1 MGEGCEDV
9 PEEGKGK
16 EQTNLGN
23 KQGKEPT
30 PAVRPVSDG
39 RSSHHPR
46 CSGRRG
52 LLSLLCRLIADVMLI
67 GVVLSTVLGVVQN
80 SGQEVLQPPAK
91 PVPFFTRTSHHGVTD
106 YFRGDVFRAFS
117 DAGQYENS
125 LFMFYAPWDRASQEA
140 RQTLIEVA
148 AFFKHTDILVAAVN
162 CWFPTSDCAKEF
174 GNKSLATPFPV
185 LIFYPG
191 QQGGVQYRG
200 PLRADLIVRWVQ
212 DCRYPLTHLQSA
224 GHLSL
229 LQVTQPSVLVAFLP
243 QTSPTSLDPAH
254 VPLLR
259 TALALLEV
267 HPDRAL
273 GVAVTTEPALAR
285 TLRLGVSQP
294 VRLVTWNNTVAF
306 PNKTID
312 SDKLLNWA
320 LRHNSQVVPWLRLPR
335 RKSMVLQKSLGD
347 QALVVFSQRDG
358 LAPLSETASVIRRV
372 AAAYNDCES
381 LPAVASYREALAAG
395 GWGDQAE
402 CDVDVKHCQSKQEC
416 KLHSWA
422 EGGSVPPS
430 ACTAV
435 PSNVTTCEGEG
446 VGWDEEVIQLIKEDR
461 GEKAQ
466 SPTLASW
473 NLSEAH
479 SNVTGLACDSNR
491 SLNMILADT
500 VLHSALLGAL
510 GLPQGWE
517 GGVIVSPGEETVAP
531 GEAGGLAE
539 EQLEALVSNW
549 HRQGEALGKPG
560 LRSSEAEGCPPAE
573 LNQPISCI
581 PRLNSATFQALVD
594 DREPSRGAVVFYTS
608 TFCAHCTAA
617 SFVVHTVQQLLEPLG
632 DLGLSFYIIDAT
644 TNDLPVYLT
653 ALSFPTVL
661 VFPSHSKAESRVF
674 PVKEEFNTTNLLTF
688 IVSNLPPSI
697 RLRLAL
703 STCSSSCL
711 SRLRLDASS
720 ALGRLASIARRR
732 PSVIGR
738 RAYQRRLRYNKTVL
752 YVITA
757 WVDDQ
762 SLPRVGEDFVTAILE
777 SFKEATVT
785 R

>member
-1 MGEGCEDV
+1 M
-9 PEEGKGK
+9 
-16 EQTNLGN
+16 
-23 KQGKEPT
+23 
-30 PAVRPVSDG
+30 
-39 RSSHHPR
+39 
-46 CSGRRG
+46 
-52 LLSLLCRLIADVMLI
+52 ADVMLI

-91 PVPFFTRTSHHGVTD
+91 PVPFFPRTSHHGVTD
-106 YFRGDVFRAFS
+106 YYKGDVFRAFS

-148 AFFKHTDILVAAVN
+148 AFFKQTDILVAAVN
-162 CWFPTSDCAKEF
+162 CWFPKSDCAKEF

-185 LIFYPG
+185 IIFYPG

-200 PLRADLIVRWVQ
+200 PLRADLIARWVQ
-212 DCRYPLTHLQSA
+212 DCRYPLTHLKSA
-224 GHLSL
+224 EHLSL

-243 QTSPTSLDPAH
+243 LTSPSSLDPAH

-285 TLRLGVSQP
+285 TLRLGISQP
-294 VRLVTWNNTVAF
+294 VRLVTWNSTVAF

-335 RKSMVLQKSLGD
+335 RKSMVLQRSLGD
-347 QALVVFSQRDG
+347 QALLVFSQRDG
-358 LAPLSETASVIRRV
+358 LAPLSETASVVRRV

-381 LPAVASYREALAAG
+381 LPTIASYREALAAG
-395 GWGDQAE
+395 WGDHPE
-402 CDVDVKHCQSKQEC
+402 CFVDDVRRRCQGKQEC

-430 ACTAV
+430 ACRPV
-435 PSNVTTCEGEG
+435 PSNVTTCEGDG
-446 VGWDEEVIQLIKEDR
+446 LGWDEEVMQLIKEDR
-461 GEKAQ
+461 VEKAQ
-466 SPTLASW
+466 SPPLESW
-473 NLSEAH
+473 SLPKGPSA
-479 SNVTGLACDSNR
+479 VAGLACGSNR

-500 VLHSALLGAL
+500 VLHGALLSAL

-517 GGVIVSPGEETVAP
+517 GGVIVSPGGEAVAP

-539 EQLEALVSNW
+539 ERLEALVTSW

-560 LRSSEAEGCPPAE
+560 LRSSEAESCPPVG
-573 LNQPISCI
+573 LDSPTSCI
-581 PRLNSATFQALVD
+581 PRLNSATFQALLAD
-594 DREPSRGAVVFYTS
+594 GEPSRGAVVFYTS

-617 SFVVHTVQQLLEPLG
+617 SYVVHTVQQLLEPLG
-632 DLGLSFYIIDAT
+632 DLGLSFYVIDAT

-661 VFPSHSKAESRVF
+661 VFPPQSKAESRVF

-711 SRLRLDASS
+711 SRLRLDASA
-720 ALGRLASIARRR
+720 ALGRLSSIARRR
-732 PSVIGR
+732 PSLARR
-738 RAYQRRLRYNKTVL
+738 RAFQRRLRYNKTVL
-752 YVITA
+752 YVVTA

>member
-1 MGEGCEDV
+1 MG
-9 PEEGKGK
+9 
-16 EQTNLGN
+16 
-23 KQGKEPT
+23 
-30 PAVRPVSDG
+30 
-39 RSSHHPR
+39 
-46 CSGRRG
+46 
-52 LLSLLCRLIADVMLI
+52 
-67 GVVLSTVLGVVQN
+67 
-80 SGQEVLQPPAK
+80 
-91 PVPFFTRTSHHGVTD
+91 
-106 YFRGDVFRAFS
+106 
-117 DAGQYENS
+117 
-125 LFMFYAPWDRASQEA
+125 
-140 RQTLIEVA
+140 
-148 AFFKHTDILVAAVN
+148 
-162 CWFPTSDCAKEF
+162 
-174 GNKSLATPFPV
+174 
-185 LIFYPG
+185 
-191 QQGGVQYRG
+191 
-200 PLRADLIVRWVQ
+200 
-212 DCRYPLTHLQSA
+212 
-224 GHLSL
+224 
-229 LQVTQPSVLVAFLP
+229 
-243 QTSPTSLDPAH
+243 
-254 VPLLR
+254 
-259 TALALLEV
+259 
-267 HPDRAL
+267 
-273 GVAVTTEPALAR
+273 
-285 TLRLGVSQP
+285 GVSQP

-381 LPAVASYREALAAG
+381 VPAVASYREALATG

-402 CDVDVKHCQSKQEC
+402 CDVADKKHCQSKQAC

-422 EGGSVPPS
+422 SEGGSVPPS

-446 VGWDEEVIQLIKEDR
+446 VGWDEEVMQLIKEDR

-466 SPTLASW
+466 NPGPLPSW
-473 NLSEAH
+473 SLPEAY
-479 SNVTGLACDSNR
+479 STVSGLGCDSNR

-500 VLHSALLGAL
+500 VLHGALLGAL

-517 GGVIVSPGEETVAP
+517 GGGIVSPGGEAVAP

-539 EQLEALVSNW
+539 NQLEALVTSW
-549 HRQGEALGKPG
+549 HRHGEALGKPG
-560 LRSSEAEGCPPAE
+560 LRSTEAEGCPPAG
-573 LNQPISCI
+573 LNQHISCI

-617 SFVVHTVQQLLEPLG
+617 SYVVHTVQQLLEPLG
-632 DLGLSFYIIDAT
+632 DLGLSFYIIDAIK
-644 TNDLPVYLT
+644 NDLPVYLT

-661 VFPSHSKAESRVF
+661 VFPPHRKAESRVF

-703 STCSSSCL
+703 STCSSACL
-711 SRLRLDASS
+711 ARLRLDASS

-732 PSVIGR
+732 PSVTGR